1 MMGLGLEAV
10 YHLSFCSWYNPWHLC
25 NTVIKSFDIKDNLKI
40 KKGEVNVQEHFE
52 IIGHDSLPI
61 EYICSLPSFPGQ
73 NREETWFSLCI
84 DYKKPTDNMSECVI

>member
-1 MMGLGLEAV
+1 M
-10 YHLSFCSWYNPWHLC
+10 
-25 NTVIKSFDIKDNLKI
+25 IKSFDIKDNLKI

-73 NREETWFSLCI
+73 NREET
-84 DYKKPTDNMSECVI
+84 